1 MPACLAAGALS
12 VLAFAPFG
20 YWPVQVAAMSL
31 LFWMALRQV
40 RIRDAAL
47 LGCAYGTGWL
57 GAAIWWLYVSMHD
70 FGGLPGWMAALAV
83 LLLAVFLSGFP
94 ALALAGDAWFR
105 LRRGIR
111 REASLLL
118 VLPTLWMLSEW
129 LRGWV
134 LTGFPWA
141 ATGYAHT
148 DSPLAGYAP
157 LLGVHGLGWLAA
169 LLAGALLAL
178 RERRLLVLPATLVLG
193 GGVLLQQV
201 DWTQPHGKPISVR
214 LLQGNVPQE
223 MKFDPGQVRD
233 NLELYRDMITAG
245 PADLIATPETALPVL
260 LQRLPADFV
269 QSLVGFTSASGS
281 AVLFGV
287 PATDGP
293 QRYANSVI
301 GLGPN
306 APPGSAYRYD
316 KHHLVPFGEFV
327 PAGARWFVDM
337 MHIPLGD
344 FSAGSLAQ
352 PPFPVRDQQVMPNIC
367 YEDLFG
373 EEIAATIGHAVLTGS
388 PQPTILLNVSNIA
401 WFGDTIALPQHL
413 QISRMRALE
422 VQRPML
428 RATNTGVTA
437 VISPHGKV
445 QDQLKT
451 YTRGTLSATV
461 QGRSGWTPYSLY
473 GNWLVVTLGLA
484 LLAGVFL
491 RSGRRAA
498 KNESRTA

>member
-1 MPACLAAGALS
+1 
-12 VLAFAPFG
+12 
-20 YWPVQVAAMSL
+20 
-31 LFWMALRQV
+31 
-40 RIRDAAL
+40 
-47 LGCAYGTGWL
+47 
-57 GAAIWWLYVSMHD
+57 
-70 FGGLPGWMAALAV
+70 
-83 LLLAVFLSGFP
+83 
-94 ALALAGDAWFR
+94 
-105 LRRGIR
+105 
-111 REASLLL
+111 
-118 VLPTLWMLSEW
+118 
-129 LRGWV
+129 
-134 LTGFPWA
+134 
-141 ATGYAHT
+141 
-148 DSPLAGYAP
+148 
-157 LLGVHGLGWLAA
+157 
-169 LLAGALLAL
+169 
-178 RERRLLVLPATLVLG
+178 
-193 GGVLLQQV
+193 
-201 DWTQPHGKPISVR
+201 VR

-287 PATDGP
+287 PAPDGP